1 MLRLILPILLLLAG
15 LGAGVGAGVLL
26 RAPAPEETAEPENTE
41 AETETEA
48 EAEAETDTARPP
60 EQGAPGQSEFVRL
73 NNQFIVPIVRD
84 GTVRSLVIL
93 SLSVEVDLGN
103 TELVFSQ
110 EPRLRDSFLQVLFAH
125 ANAGGFDGGF
135 TQAIAMDP
143 LRVGLRDAATQ
154 VLGAIA
160 RDVLIIDITRQDA

>member
-26 RAPAPEETAEPENTE
+26 RAPVPEETAEPENTE
-41 AETETEA
+41 AEA

-103 TELVFSQ
+103 TQLVFSQ

-160 RDVLIIDITRQDA
+160 RDVLITDITRQDA

>member
-41 AETETEA
+41 AETET

-103 TELVFSQ
+103 TEFVFSQ

-160 RDVLIIDITRQDA
+160 RDVLITDITRQDA

>member
-41 AETETEA
+41 AETEA

>member
-26 RAPAPEETAEPENTE
+26 RAPAPEETAEPET
-41 AETETEA
+41 

-143 LRVGLRDAATQ
+143 LRVVLRDAATQ

>member
-41 AETETEA
+41 TET

-154 VLGAIA
+154 VLGAMA

>member
-26 RAPAPEETAEPENTE
+26 RAPAPEETAETE
-41 AETETEA
+41 SATAEA
-48 EAEAETDTARPP
+48 EAEAETATARAP

-93 SLSVEVDLGN
+93 SLSIEVDLRN

-160 RDVLIIDITRQDA
+160 RDVLIVEITRQDA

>member
-41 AETETEA
+41 TET

-60 EQGAPGQSEFVRL
+60 EPGAPGQSEFVRL

>member
-41 AETETEA
+41 TET

>member
-1 MLRLILPILLLLAG
+1 M
-15 LGAGVGAGVLL
+15 
-26 RAPAPEETAEPENTE
+26 
-41 AETETEA
+41 
-48 EAEAETDTARPP
+48 
-60 EQGAPGQSEFVRL
+60 RL